1 MVVFSL
7 DLKNGKKNTLSIL
20 ALIVTISLRKGL
32 LKFVILSHLPLKS
45 PTHYSD
51 QRCISAK
58 IIHSVFFRTFV
69 FLITE
74 DKRTIIGK
82 ASFVKH

>member
-1 MVVFSL
+1 ML
-7 DLKNGKKNTLSIL
+7 TLR
-20 ALIVTISLRKGL
+20 VTIDLQKL
-32 LKFVILSHLPLKS
+32 EILSHLNLKS
-45 PTHYSD
+45 PTYYLD
-51 QRCISAK
+51 QQCVPSK

-82 ASFVKH
+82 ASFVKHIKYLKKKITGHYMTSLQCSR